1 MQVRFAHLSKEVF
14 MQLYGISISN
24 LNLDFSRDTLYKVIS
39 IANQKVEELI
49 VEESKDNIEDRIL
62 QLEGEDLLLIST
74 RVIDGMYGQFN
85 IYSVVKD
92 GKQHVSAMA

>member
-1 MQVRFAHLSKEVF
+1 MQVRFAHLSNEVF

-24 LNLDFSRDTLYKVIS
+24 LNLDFSRDTLYKVIN

-49 VEESKDNIEDRIL
+49 VEESKDNLEDRIL

-85 IYSVVKD
+85 IYSVAKE
-92 GKQHVSAMA
+92 GEQHVSALA

>member
-1 MQVRFAHLSKEVF
+1 M
-14 MQLYGISISN
+14 SISD

-49 VEESKDNIEDRIL
+49 VEESKDNLEDKIL
-62 QLEGEDLLLIST
+62 QLGGEDLLLIST

-85 IYSVVKD
+85 IYSIVL
-92 GKQHVSAMA
+92 GGGQHVSAMAQIRFSLGSNRRNSCS

>member
-1 MQVRFAHLSKEVF
+1 MQVRFAHLSEEVF
-14 MQLYGISISN
+14 MQIYGMPISD

-49 VEESKDNIEDRIL
+49 VEESNDNLEDKIL
-62 QLEGEDLLLIST
+62 QLKGEDLLLIST

-85 IYSVVKD
+85 IYSVVKE
-92 GKQHVSAMA
+92 GEQHVYTYA

>member
-14 MQLYGISISN
+14 MQLYGMSISN
-24 LNLDFSRDTLYKVIS
+24 LNLDFSSDTLYKVIS

-49 VEESKDNIEDRIL
+49 VEESKDNLEDRIL

-85 IYSVVKD
+85 IYSIVL
-92 GKQHVSAMA
+92 GGE